1 MVSSARN
8 AESAS
13 DPEKIGPGDGKDGKS
28 EPETFV
34 RAFAKGLSVITAFG
48 QGSPATIA
56 DIARASGLDRAGA
69 RRILLTLEQLGYVR
83 MEGRKFSLTPRVLTL
98 GYLYLS
104 SLPFWSIA
112 QPVMEELVADLQETC
127 SMGVLD
133 GDDVVYVLRVPAR
146 RFLTFDPSIGG
157 RTPAHIHSMGRVLLA
172 AQPPEM
178 VEDYIARTPLKAYT
192 RHTVT
197 DPGELRRGIE
207 EDRGNGW
214 CFVSEQYEDGM
225 CGIAVPVLNAQG
237 KAIAAINVS
246 MVVSGNVR
254 RRAIDE
260 VLPKLRLAARHIG
273 GRMR

>member
-13 DPEKIGPGDGKDGKS
+13 DPEKIGSGDRKGGKS
-28 EPETFV
+28 EPEAFV

-56 DIARASGLDRAGA
+56 DISRASGLDRAGA

-178 VEDYIARTPLKAYT
+178 VEGYIARTPLKAYT

-197 DPGELRRGIE
+197 DPDELRRGIAD
-207 EDRGNGW
+207 DRGNGW

-237 KAIAAINVS
+237 MAIAAINVS

-254 RRAIDE
+254 QRAIDE